1 MIYIFE
7 LKWFIL
13 EQVPESSSPVEPEY
27 AGVVSSS
34 STLHF
39 ATEAEEATAEE
50 SPVFLEEKKEE
61 QAIASIVVLEAFNVA
76 KNNNIRV
83 EEPKSVCIF
92 IDVCF
97 MFQVLFFSMFNF
109 YGFLVLKS

>member
-1 MIYIFE
+1 M
-7 LKWFIL
+7 
-13 EQVPESSSPVEPEY
+13 EPEH

-76 KNNNIRV
+76 KSITFKWKS
-83 EEPKSVCIF
+83 PKVYVFLLMFVS
-92 IDVCF
+92 CF
-97 MFQVLFFSMFNF
+97 KYYFSACVISMDF
-109 YGFLVLKS
+109 

>member
-1 MIYIFE
+1 M
-7 LKWFIL
+7 
-13 EQVPESSSPVEPEY
+13 EPEH

-34 STLHF
+34 STLHV
-39 ATEAEEATAEE
+39 APEADKATAEE

-61 QAIASIVVLEAFNVA
+61 HAIASIVVLEALTA
-76 KNNNIRV
+76 KVNHIQV

-97 MFQVLFFSMFNF
+97 LFQVLFCQH
-109 YGFLVLKS
+109 V

>member
-1 MIYIFE
+1 M
-7 LKWFIL
+7 
-13 EQVPESSSPVEPEY
+13 EPEH

-50 SPVFLEEKKEE
+50 SHVFLEEKKEE

-76 KNNNIRV
+76 KVNHIQV

-92 IDVCF
+92 ID
-97 MFQVLFFSMFNF
+97 FFSCFKYYFSACNF

>member
-1 MIYIFE
+1 M
-7 LKWFIL
+7 
-13 EQVPESSSPVEPEY
+13 EPEH

-50 SPVFLEEKKEE
+50 SPVFLEETKEE

-76 KNNNIRV
+76 KVNHIQV
-83 EEPKSVCIF
+83 EEPKSVCILLMF
-92 IDVCF
+92 VSCF
-97 MFQVLFFSMFNF
+97 KYDFSACVISMDF
-109 YGFLVLKS
+109 

>member
-1 MIYIFE
+1 M
-7 LKWFIL
+7 
-13 EQVPESSSPVEPEY
+13 EPEH

-39 ATEAEEATAEE
+39 ATEAEEATAEEATAEE

-76 KNNNIRV
+76 KVNHIQV

-97 MFQVLFFSMFNF
+97 MFQVYFSACVISMDF
-109 YGFLVLKS
+109 